1 MNTTETPLRAALV
14 AAVELSSTTKGAWLE
29 CDCAESAGPCAHHL
43 AWDAAWDAVAPARA
57 ALAASGELRPYTLR
71 DGGGGRGACAIG
83 EERHN
88 GPLGPRGDTMT
99 KSKRSAGRPPK
110 AASALAAGTRA
121 GTRRFSIE
129 LPEHLLVELDERAL
143 RNERSRNAEI
153 RVLLGE
159 TLRPK
164 KRSPA
169 P

>member
-99 KSKRSAGRPPK
+99 PKRSAGRPPK

-121 GTRRFSIE
+121 GMRRFSLE
-129 LPEHLLVELDERAL
+129 LPEHLLVELDERAE

-153 RVLLGE
+153 RVLLGGIVAGE
-159 TLRPK
+159 K
-164 KRSPA
+164 SAPA